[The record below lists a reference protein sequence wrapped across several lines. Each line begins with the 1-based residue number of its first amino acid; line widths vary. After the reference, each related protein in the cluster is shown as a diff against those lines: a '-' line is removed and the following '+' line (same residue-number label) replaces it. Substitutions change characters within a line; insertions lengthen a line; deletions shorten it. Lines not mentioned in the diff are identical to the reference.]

1 MILKNENINETKN
14 TFYNS
19 DILIKNSTLKGKKII
34 YEKFFKFF

>member
-1 MILKNENINETKN
+1 MFINKININETKN